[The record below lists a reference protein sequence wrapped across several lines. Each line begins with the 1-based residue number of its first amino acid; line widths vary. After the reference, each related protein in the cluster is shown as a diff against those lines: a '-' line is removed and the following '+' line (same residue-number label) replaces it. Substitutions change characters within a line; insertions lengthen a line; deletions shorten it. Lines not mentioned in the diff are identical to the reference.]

1 MNKEYRDVLENENK
15 MISEV
20 LCLQQDLRKAVNS
33 KDWIMLMQTSDS
45 LNEKMDSFNNLDKRR
60 EQLSLMVK
68 GHDREAA
75 ALVASVRKKLLK
87 SRIENKAFSE
97 YISVTREFVRS
108 VVDTAVP
115 QSRNKLYSRK
125 GCIVQPQPE
134 RVVVDA
140 LF

>member
-20 LCLQQDLRKAVNS
+20 LCLQQDLRKAVNL

-68 GHDREAA
+68 EHDREAA

>member
-20 LCLQQDLRKAVNS
+20 LCLQQDLRKAVNL

-68 GHDREAA
+68 EHDREAA

-108 VVDTAVP
+108 VVDAAVP

>member
-1 MNKEYRDVLENENK
+1 MNGEYRDVLENENK
-15 MISEV
+15 LISEV
-20 LCLQQDLRKAVNS
+20 LCLQQDLRRAVNA

-60 EQLSLMVK
+60 EQLSLSAD
-68 GHDREAA
+68 GHDREEA

>member
-60 EQLSLMVK
+60 EQLSLMVQE
-68 GHDREAA
+68 HDREES

>member
-60 EQLSLMVK
+60 EQLSLMVQE
-68 GHDREAA
+68 HDREAA

>member
-60 EQLSLMVK
+60 EQLSLMVQE
-68 GHDREAA
+68 HDREAA

-108 VVDTAVP
+108 VVDTAIP